1 MYLLLAAAAFAQD
14 TPSQDIPRPVGI
26 LQLWGTVYDFDQDPQ
41 ADASGIGDP
50 EDDAG
55 IKVKRLRLG
64 FQDMNGPL
72 VYRLTVGLSSP
83 FDGYNAGEEDIQV
96 IDAVAGYQVAPWF
109 TVQMGRSKVPFS
121 RDQIMGASDL
131 TFQERGLGAEYIV
144 PDRALG
150 VVAVGNFKP
159 AKVQVG
165 LFNSGND
172 LFGDNNPGKTV
183 VARAEASLGERDTYA
198 FWGGPGKGASV
209 GFGASGLWTDDLST
223 RTFAAGADVLFR
235 VAGLAMMVDGSWAMV
250 SPMNTDIAEP
260 GVLTPT
266 TRLSL
271 TTQASYTFLGILE
284 PSVRFTAYS
293 DESLGKY
300 GQLLA
305 GLVLHG
311 GTNLVGYDRFR
322 IGAGYVL
329 RLEEQKFPNDTVR
342 IWTQVRI

>member
-1 MYLLLAAAAFAQD
+1 MHLMLVLSALAQEGPAV
-14 TPSQDIPRPVGI
+14 DIPRPVGL

-50 EDDAG
+50 EDDPG
-55 IKVKRLRLG
+55 IKVKRLRIG

-72 VYRLTVGLSSP
+72 IYRLTIGLSSP
-83 FDGYNAGEEDIQV
+83 YDGYNPGEEDVQV

-131 TFQERGLGAEYIV
+131 TFQERGLGAEYLV

-159 AKVQVG
+159 VKVQLG

-172 LFGDNNPGKTV
+172 IFGDNNPGKTV
-183 VARAEASLGERDTYA
+183 VARAEAAFGERDTYA
-198 FWGGPGKGASV
+198 FWGGNGKGPSV
-209 GFGASGLWTDDLST
+209 GFGASGLWTDDVST

-235 VAGLAMMVDGSWAMV
+235 VQGLALIVDGTWAQV

-260 GVLTPT
+260 GVLAPT
-266 TRLSL
+266 TRLAL

-293 DESLGKY
+293 DEALGKY
-300 GQLLA
+300 GQFL
-305 GLVLHG
+305 GGIVLHG
-311 GTNLVGYDRFR
+311 GTNLGGYDRFR

-329 RLEEQKFPNDTVR
+329 RLEEQKLPNDTVR